1 MPPEYPIRRDVR
13 YRRSRPYKHNGTMQ
27 RRLYH
32 GGPPRLY
39 PGDYILPPCETGEP
53 STAIYGAGAVCR
65 TDRVYVTTDPQ
76 AAAIYAAFHR
86 SGKGQVYEVE
96 PEGGL
101 TPDLDCTAPG
111 LSFETERARIVRMI
125 RLTKRQRQ
133 QIRAIILA
141 A

>member
-1 MPPEYPIRRDVR
+1 MD
-13 YRRSRPYKHNGTMQ
+13 NQ

-39 PGDYILPPCETGEP
+39 PGDYILPPDETGEP
-53 STAIYGAGAVCR
+53 SNADYGAGDVCR
-65 TDRVYVTTDPQ
+65 TDRVYLTTDPQ
-76 AAAIYAAFHR
+76 AAAIYATFHR

-96 PEGGL
+96 ADGEL
-101 TPDLDCTAPG
+101 TPDPDCTAPG
-111 LSFETERARIVRMI
+111 LSFEAERARVVRMI

-133 QIRAIILA
+133 EIRAVILA